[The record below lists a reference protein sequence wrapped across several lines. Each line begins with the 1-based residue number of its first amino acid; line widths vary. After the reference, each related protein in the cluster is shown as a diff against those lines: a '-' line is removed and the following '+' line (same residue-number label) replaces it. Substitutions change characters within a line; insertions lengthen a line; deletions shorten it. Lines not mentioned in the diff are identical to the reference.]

1 MIEFNNIDQLYS
13 YLESDTDTLKGNW
26 ELTNVMKRLADITI
40 DETTKEEIKW
50 ECFAFD
56 FDLKN
61 GKVNPIHSSTKE
73 DGTTIYAYPSFND
86 FGEKGLAYLIER
98 SKIVKSQHLTA
109 RYNQILWNSHAP
121 FKRQE
126 QAKNAID
133 AYLKILNNLNCN
145 KEERKEGWDCLEIM
159 KNGFKLSLQLK
170 YKVDSYKTL
179 LKYWL
184 YEKNKF
190 PKDSKIFILKFMLD
204 LPQLRKVDFNGSL
217 DLVKELGAER
227 NNKKPDY
234 FFIKEIY
241 ETGLKVAQRTGNDTK
256 IWNKRIG
263 DAIIRMA
270 DSRMDDETRMI
281 PLSLLKEA
289 IPYYKLSGLVKK
301 VKEVEHRYF
310 ELKKELKLSKFE
322 IPLKDE
328 AADALDEY
336 LKNKTAKLLEYTPEN
351 IFGYLLTGTD
361 IFPKKQWL
369 IEMGKDRDSAFLDF
383 VTTMRFDINNNVSK
397 EKDTKDAKVKAK
409 IYQNYHL
416 YINLTVLPLL
426 HRIFIEGIR
435 NGKIN
440 FASLI
445 QFFVKN
451 TWLGQELT
459 DFDSG
464 GDLIKYQ
471 WLSLIAPSLNEYFV
485 QTESAL
491 KSNNPYTTY
500 VMPIDSL
507 TLKFEGVLRD
517 FAKLINVST
526 TIAGKGNVLREK
538 YIEEILAEKDIQKYF
553 DENDLLFFNFLFVAK
568 EGMNLRNNIA
578 HSFYRFN
585 NYNFQIM
592 HLLICAFLRIGK
604 YKISATKTS

>member
-1 MIEFNNIDQLYS
+1 MIEFNNIDELYS
-13 YLESDTDTLKGNW
+13 YLESDSNTLESNW
-26 ELTNVMKRLADITI
+26 ELTNVIRRLADTAI
-40 DETTKEEIKW
+40 DKTLKEKIKW

-61 GKVNPIHSSTKE
+61 GKVDPIHSSTKE

-86 FGEKGLAYLIER
+86 FGEKGIAYLIER
-98 SKIVKSQHLTA
+98 SKTVKSHHLIA
-109 RYNQILWNSHAP
+109 RYNQILWNSYAP
-121 FKRQE
+121 FKHQE
-126 QAKNAID
+126 QAKKAID
-133 AYLKILNNLNCN
+133 VYLKILNNLNWN
-145 KEERKEGWDCLEIM
+145 KEEKKEGWNRLEIM
-159 KNGFKLSLQLK
+159 KNGFRLSLQLK
-170 YKVDSYKTL
+170 YEVDSYKTIL
-179 LKYWL
+179 RSWL
-184 YEKNKF
+184 FEKNKF

-204 LPQLRKVDFNGSL
+204 LTQLKKVDFNGSL
-217 DLVKELGAER
+217 ELVKQLGIEI
-227 NNKKPDY
+227 NKKKPDY

-241 ETGLKVAQRTGNDTK
+241 ETGLKIAQRTGNDTK

-263 DAIIRMA
+263 DAIVSMA
-270 DSRMDDETRMI
+270 HSRMDDESRMI
-281 PLSLLKEA
+281 PLSLFKEA
-289 IPYYKLSGLVKK
+289 IPYYKLAGLTKK

-322 IPLKDE
+322 VPLEDE

-336 LKNKTAKLLEYTPEN
+336 LKNKTAKLLEYKPED
-351 IFGYLLTGTD
+351 IFGYLLNGTD
-361 IFPKKQWL
+361 IFPERQWL
-369 IEMGKDRDSAFLDF
+369 IRMGKDKDSAFLDF
-383 VTTMRFDINNNVSK
+383 ATAMRFDINNNVSK
-397 EKDTKDAKVKAK
+397 EKDTKDAKAKGK

-435 NGKIN
+435 IGKIN
-440 FASLI
+440 FKSLI
-445 QFFVKN
+445 QFIAKN

-459 DFDSG
+459 DCDSG

-471 WLSLIAPSLNEYFV
+471 WISLIAPSLHEYFL

-500 VMPIDSL
+500 IMPIDSL

-526 TIAGKGNVLREK
+526 TVTGKGDILREK
-538 YIEEILAEKDIQKYF
+538 YIEEMLAEKEIQKYF
-553 DENDLLFFNFLFVAK
+553 NENDLLFFNFLFVAK

-604 YKISATKTS
+604 YKISVTKTL

>member
-1 MIEFNNIDQLYS
+1 MIEFNNIEEVYS
-13 YLESDTDTLKGNW
+13 YLESDAYTLKRDW
-26 ELTNVMKRLADITI
+26 KLTNVMKRLADTTI
-40 DETTKEEIKW
+40 DESIKDKIKW

-61 GKVNPIHSSTKE
+61 GEVHPIHSSTKE
-73 DGTTIYAYPSFND
+73 DGTTIYAYPSFTD
-86 FGEKGLAYLIER
+86 FGNKGLAYLIER
-98 SKIVKSQHLTA
+98 TKIVKSQYLIA
-109 RYNQILWNSHAP
+109 RYNQILWNSYKP
-121 FKRQE
+121 FKHQQ
-126 QAKNAID
+126 QAKKAVD
-133 AYLKILNNLNCN
+133 AYLKILNAINCV
-145 KEERKEGWDCLEIM
+145 EEKKQEGWDCLEIF

-170 YKVDSYKTL
+170 YKKDSYRTL
-179 LKYWL
+179 LKSWL
-184 YEKNKF
+184 FEKNKI
-190 PKDSKIFILKFMLD
+190 PKDLKIFILKYMLD
-204 LPQLRKVDFNGSL
+204 FPQIQKTDFNGCL
-217 DLVKELGAER
+217 DLVRKLGFEKSK
-227 NNKKPDY
+227 KKPDY
-234 FFIKEIY
+234 FFTKEIY
-241 ETGLKVAQRTGNDTK
+241 ETGLKIAQRTGNDTK

-263 DAIIRMA
+263 DAILRLV

-281 PLSLLKEA
+281 PLSFLKEA
-289 IPYYKLSGLVKK
+289 IPYYKLAGLVKK
-301 VKEVEHRYF
+301 IKEVEKRYS
-310 ELKKELKLSKFE
+310 ELKKELKLSKIE
-322 IPLKDE
+322 LPLNEE
-328 AADALDEY
+328 AEEALHQF
-336 LKNKTAKLLEYTPEN
+336 LQIKTTKLLEYSSKD

-397 EKDTKDAKVKAK
+397 EKDTSDAKSKAK

-426 HRIFIEGIR
+426 HRIFIEGIKL
-435 NGKIN
+435 GKIS
-440 FASLI
+440 FSSLV
-445 QFFVKN
+445 QFFLKN
-451 TWLGQELT
+451 TWLGQNLT
-459 DFDSG
+459 DFETSG
-464 GDLIKYQ
+464 NLKYS
-471 WLSLIAPSLNEYFV
+471 WISLIAPSLNEYFI

-517 FAKLINVST
+517 FAKIIKVST
-526 TIAGKGNVLREK
+526 TVTGKGNVLREK
-538 YIEEILAEKDIQKYF
+538 YIEEILAEKEVQKYF

-604 YKISATKTS
+604 YKINISN